1 MFETIRA
8 MKRESLLPAFL
19 VGLLLVTSG
28 GCGQPKPFIIGMVND
43 VSVREPILDGFKAG
57 MSELGYVEGKNVRYI
72 YNGATGNRDEVIDA
86 EIKKMLS
93 QDVDIILAL
102 GNAVTFRAKKVLDG
116 TSTPVVAVAMGSPV
130 ESGLVESVGHPGGNI
145 TGVQMIESNLKA
157 LEWLEMISPGIK
169 KLYLPYD
176 AADVQAA
183 RIMEDLKKNTSQA
196 GIEIVLNGVHTAEE
210 AARAIEGLPEDID
223 AVYRLSAPGLDNEN
237 YKLSQAAIKRGIPM
251 VSVTPLDEDILLTSA
266 TSIFEMGRQ
275 AARFADQIKLGA
287 KPAELPVETA
297 EVFLTIN
304 LKTAEKI
311 GLNIPDAV
319 LMNAD
324 KIIR

>member
-1 MFETIRA
+1 
-8 MKRESLLPAFL
+8 
-19 VGLLLVTSG
+19 
-28 GCGQPKPFIIGMVND
+28 
-43 VSVREPILDGFKAG
+43 
-57 MSELGYVEGKNVRYI
+57 
-72 YNGATGNRDEVIDA
+72 
-86 EIKKMLS
+86 
-93 QDVDIILAL
+93 
-102 GNAVTFRAKKVLDG
+102 
-116 TSTPVVAVAMGSPV
+116 
-130 ESGLVESVGHPGGNI
+130 
-145 TGVQMIESNLKA
+145 
-157 LEWLEMISPGIK
+157 
-169 KLYLPYD
+169 
-176 AADVQAA
+176 
-183 RIMEDLKKNTSQA
+183 MEDLKKNASQA

-251 VSVTPLDEDILLTSA
+251 VSVTPLDEDILLTSS